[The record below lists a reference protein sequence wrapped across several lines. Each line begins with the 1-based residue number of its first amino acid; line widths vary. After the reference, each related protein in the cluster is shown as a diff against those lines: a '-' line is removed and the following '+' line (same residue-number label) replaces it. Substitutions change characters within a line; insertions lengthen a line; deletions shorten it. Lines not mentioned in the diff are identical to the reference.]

1 MTKND
6 YARLQQTYV
15 YCNCPTCN
23 NYKNLFSQDKCPKQQ
38 RENFGAF
45 SIRAAVRPP
54 YSGYNCQNGC
64 NCQECNQINV
74 PGVN

>member
-1 MTKND
+1 MTKNN

-15 YCNCPTCN
+15 SDNYPNY

-54 YSGYNCQNGC
+54 YSGCNCQNGC
-64 NCQECNQINV
+64 NCNQINV